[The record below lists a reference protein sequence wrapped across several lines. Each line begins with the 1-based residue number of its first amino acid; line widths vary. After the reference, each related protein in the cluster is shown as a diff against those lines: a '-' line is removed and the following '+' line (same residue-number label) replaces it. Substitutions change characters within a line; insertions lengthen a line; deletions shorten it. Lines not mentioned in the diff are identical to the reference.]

1 MYTKNLKTISF
12 HFGRKGSTNQRDAF
26 KELDLNELSSHLFL
40 LKFQKHKVY

>member
-26 KELDLNELSSHLFL
+26 KELVDFEVRNTFL
-40 LKFQKHKVY
+40 T